1 MIERIIHWS
10 VFNRF
15 FVLLTTLILVGAGLF
30 AFKNTPVDAI
40 PDLSDVQVIIKT
52 SYPGQ
57 APQVVEDQVTY
68 PLTTAMLSVPGAQT
82 VRGYS
87 FFGDSYVYII
97 FDDDTDLYWARSR
110 VLEYLSQVAPSLPDS
125 AKPQLGPDATGV
137 GWVYLYALIDKTGQ
151 HDISQ
156 LRSIQDW
163 FLKYELQTVDGVSEV
178 AAIGGMVK
186 QYQVMVNPDKLRA
199 YDIPLSLIQT
209 AISQGNQEVGASVVE
224 MAEAE
229 YMVTASGYIQSVADL
244 DAIPLGLNVNGTPLL
259 LGDVADIKVGP
270 QMRRGIA
277 ELNGEGE
284 TVGGVVVMRYGEN
297 AQKTIN
303 GVKAKLAALKKG
315 LPDGVEIVTV
325 YDRSGLIER
334 AVDNLWSKLIEEL
347 AVVALVCV
355 VFLFHVRSSIVAIIS
370 LPLGILVS
378 FIIMYF
384 QGINANIMSLGGI
397 AIAIGA
403 MTDGAIVMIENM
415 HKHMEA
421 YTKDKPLTNEARWQ
435 LVAKSAS
442 EVGPALFFSL
452 LIITVSFLPVFIL
465 EAQEG
470 RMFAPLAYT
479 KTYAMA
485 ASAGLAIT
493 LVPVLMGYF
502 IRGKVISEHKNPV
515 NRALIAGYK
524 PILKLVLTYPKAT
537 IVAAL
542 VITWVGFSPLDKI
555 GSEFIPPLDEGDL
568 MYMPTTYPGI
578 SIGKARELLQQTDK
592 LIRTVPEVQSVFGK
606 VGRAETATD
615 PAPLTMIET
624 FIQLKPKSE
633 WRDGVTTESLKQEF
647 DKLVQFPGLTNAWV
661 MPIKTRIDMLA
672 TGIKT
677 PVGIKVAGSD
687 LAVIQKIGQ
696 QLETVLK
703 DYPGTA
709 SVYSERVA
717 GGRYIKVDIDRV
729 KAARFGLN
737 IADVQQ
743 VVATA
748 IGGMNVT
755 QTVEGLERYPV
766 NLRYPQDY
774 RDSPEQLQ
782 KLPIVTPK
790 GQRIALADVANVY
803 VEDGP
808 PGIKSENA
816 RINGW
821 TFIDIDGV
829 DIGSYVAGA
838 KAKVASEVD
847 LPAGYSISWA
857 GQYEYMER
865 AQEKLSYVLPL
876 TLAIIIVLL
885 YLNFRSFAEVAI
897 IMGTLP
903 LAMIGGIWLM
913 YLEGFNFSVAVGVG
927 FIALAGVAVE
937 IGVIMLVYLN
947 QAYNEAQS
955 AAKAEGRAFDHQALV
970 ASIIQGAG
978 LRVRPVMMT
987 VATIIIGLMPILYG
1001 SGTGSEVMS
1010 RIAAPMVGGMASAIV
1025 LTLLVLPAVYLLW
1038 KSTKLEHH
1046 HKAPFSLLKTSR
1058 KYHKW
1063 LMAFLGAQFVIWSVT
1078 GAYMVFF
1085 DIDYIH
1091 GDSLV
1096 NNQQTK
1102 INSNKINYTLAELAT
1117 KYGTPDDLSLGVF
1130 IDTPVYRFSQGENKY
1145 LVDATNGELLSPL
1158 PKALAVK
1165 IAQHEYTG
1173 DGAVIN
1179 TQLIEQNPPFELNPK
1194 VLPAWRVNFDNF
1206 GAPSIYISA
1215 TTGEIVGKVHEWWRL
1230 FDWMF
1235 RFHVMDYQDSEA
1247 DNQLLFWTVL
1257 FGLLAATCG
1266 LCLTFYRIFKSN
1278 TPFVTPVKQPLTS
1291 NLSSRGAINE

>member
-1 MIERIIHWS
+1 MIASIIRWS

-15 FVLLTTLILVGAGLF
+15 FVLLATFIIIGTGIF
-30 AFKNTPVDAI
+30 AIKNTPVDAL

-57 APQVVEDQVTY
+57 TPQVVEDQVTY

-110 VLEYLSQVAPSLPDS
+110 VLEYLSQVAPNLPAN
-125 AKPQLGPDATGV
+125 AKSQLGPDATGV
-137 GWVYLYALIDKTGQ
+137 GWVYLYALVDKTGK

-156 LRSIQDW
+156 LRSLQDW

-178 AAIGGMVK
+178 APIGGMVK
-186 QYQVMVNPDKLRA
+186 QYQITVNPDKLRA
-199 YDIPLSLIQT
+199 FGIPLSLIQT
-209 AISQGNQEVGASVVE
+209 AIKQGNQEVGASVVE

-229 YMVTASGYIQSVADL
+229 YMVSATGYIDSIDDL
-244 DAIPLGLNVNGTPLL
+244 EQIPLGINLKGTPVRLK
-259 LGDVADIKVGP
+259 DVADINLGP

-284 TVGGVVVMRYGEN
+284 TVGGVVVMRFGEN
-297 AQKTIN
+297 AQHTID
-303 GVKAKLAALKKG
+303 GVKKKLAELKKG
-315 LPDGVEIVTV
+315 LPEGVEIVTV

-334 AVDNLWSKLIEEL
+334 AVENLWTKLMEEL
-347 AVVALVCV
+347 GVVALVCV
-355 VFLFHVRSSIVAIIS
+355 VFLFHVRSSLVAVIT
-370 LPLGILVS
+370 LPIGILVS

-384 QGINANIMSLGGI
+384 QGVNANIMSLGGI

-415 HKHMEA
+415 HKHMEK
-421 YTKDKPLTNEARWQ
+421 TPLTNENRWEI
-435 LVAKSAS
+435 VAKSAS

-452 LIITVSFLPVFIL
+452 LIITVSFMPVFIL

-470 RMFAPLAYT
+470 RMFSPLAYT

-493 LVPVLMGYF
+493 LIPVLMGYF
-502 IRGKVISEHKNPV
+502 IRGKVISENKNPV
-515 NRALIAGYK
+515 NRALIASYM
-524 PILKLVLTYPKAT
+524 PLLKMVLRFPKST
-537 IVAAL
+537 LVAAL
-542 VITWVGFSPLDKI
+542 AITWVGFYPVDKI

-592 LIRTVPEVQSVFGK
+592 LIATVPEVKSVFGK
-606 VGRAETATD
+606 VGRADTATD

-624 FIQLKPKSE
+624 FIQLKPKE
-633 WRDGVTTESLKQEF
+633 QWREGVTTESLKQELN
-647 DKLVQFPGLTNAWV
+647 DLIQFPGLTNAWV

-687 LAVIQKIGQ
+687 LATIQDIGQ
-696 QLETVLK
+696 QIETILK
-703 DYPGTA
+703 DVNGTA

-717 GGRYIKVDIDRV
+717 GGRYIKVDIQRE
-729 KAARFGLN
+729 KASRYGLN
-737 IADVQQ
+737 IAQVQQ

-748 IGGMNVT
+748 IGGINVT
-755 QTVEGLERYPV
+755 QTTEGLERYPV

-774 RDSPEQLQ
+774 RDSPEKLAL
-782 KLPIVTPK
+782 LPIVTPS
-790 GQRIALADVANVY
+790 GQRISLGDVANVFI
-803 VEDGP
+803 ETGP

-821 TFIDIDGV
+821 TFIDIEEV
-829 DIGSYVAGA
+829 DIGTYVNNARTILDN
-838 KAKVASEVD
+838 ELE
-847 LPAGYSISWA
+847 LPPGYSVTWA

-865 AQEKLSYVLPL
+865 AKEKLQYVLPL

-885 YLNFRSFAEVAI
+885 YLNFRNVTEVLI
-897 IMGTLP
+897 IIGTLP
-903 LAMIGGIWLM
+903 LALIGGVWLM

-947 QAYNEAQS
+947 QAYQEAIDTH
-955 AAKAEGRAFDHQALV
+955 KEEGKEFTHKSLTQA
-970 ASIIQGAG
+970 IIQGAG

-987 VATIIIGLMPILYG
+987 VATIIIGLLPILYG
-1001 SGTGSEVMS
+1001 TGTGSEIMS
-1010 RIAAPMVGGMASAIV
+1010 RIAAPMVGGMISAVV

-1038 KSTKLEHH
+1038 KARDINNQK
-1046 HKAPFSLLKTSR
+1046 KAPFSLLKSAR

-1063 LMAFLGAQFVIWSVT
+1063 LMLFIGSQFVIWSVT

-1096 NNQQTK
+1096 VNHQ
-1102 INSNKINYTLAELAT
+1102 NKIDAKNIHYSVA
-1117 KYGTPDDLSLGVF
+1117 DLRYQY
-1130 IDTPVYRFSQGENKY
+1130 P
-1145 LVDATNGELLSPL
+1145 DATNISIGKFIDKNVYSFTNKEQVHLIDANNGSLLSPL
-1158 PKALAVK
+1158 DEKTAVK
-1165 IAQHEYTG
+1165 AAKYYYSN
-1173 DGAVIN
+1173 DGNV
-1179 TQLIEQNPPFELNPK
+1179 QEVELITDNPPFELSARA
-1194 VLPAWRVNFDNF
+1194 LPAWRINFDNL
-1206 GAPSIYISA
+1206 GAPSIYVSA
-1215 TTGEIVGKVHEWWRL
+1215 QTGKLVGKRHEFWRL

-1235 RFHVMDYQDSEA
+1235 RFHTMDYEEGEI
-1247 DNQLLFWTVL
+1247 DNSLLFWFTL
-1257 FGLLAATCG
+1257 FGIIGSISGLVLAY
-1266 LCLTFYRIFKSN
+1266 FRVFKLREDKN
-1278 TPFVTPVKQPLTS
+1278 
-1291 NLSSRGAINE
+1291 NLSIEGEI